1 MVGVLVGAAV
11 GVPREAR
18 VGPGAVLGGGST
30 DRDRLIE
37 EALRWRGAGTG
48 GNGKVSAVIF
58 QICLLA
64 GKRIAPRLVIGRV

>member
-48 GNGKVSAVIF
+48 GNGKVSVVIF
-58 QICLLA
+58 QI
-64 GKRIAPRLVIGRV
+64 